1 MNFDPDSRRGGLAAG
16 GTAFVRRA
24 IVTAAAI
31 AVGLSG
37 WVGGAL
43 AQDDRVDSAFSTE
56 IMSTLGYPEL
66 TVAVGPD
73 GVDAPESVEAGLH
86 LVTLSSPE
94 PYVAYLDIVE
104 TPEGLS
110 EDELVFQALE
120 AGRNDMPQE
129 GWTYLGGTNTD
140 DPGGSVSFIIDLE
153 PGDYH
158 LAASY
163 YEPNADSEAMSVV
176 PFTVTEAD
184 TTADAV
190 AEPPATVNLEETDDL
205 QYIVTPE
212 TLESGPQLWKI
223 ENTGTEM
230 AHHVVMMRVP
240 DGATAPEIITEFNG
254 MMAGTP
260 PAGDSIFAQGIWV
273 GYAALQSG
281 GATTWSEFNLKPATY
296 AVICFIMDHETG
308 RPHAADGMVT
318 VFTVE

>member
-1 MNFDPDSRRGGLAAG
+1 M
-16 GTAFVRRA
+16 RRA

-31 AVGLSG
+31 AMGLSG
-37 WVGGAL
+37 WVGGYGSTL
-43 AQDDRVDSAFSTE
+43 AQDDRIDSAFSTE
-56 IMSTLGYPEL
+56 IMSTLGYQEL
-66 TVAVGPD
+66 AVEVGPD
-73 GVDAPESVEAGLH
+73 GVNAPETVEAGLH
-86 LVTLSSPE
+86 LVTLTSPE

-129 GWTYLGGTNTD
+129 GWTYLGGSNTD
-140 DPGGSVSFIIDLE
+140 NPGGTVGFIIDLE

-163 YEPNADSEAMSVV
+163 YEPYAESEEMSVV
-176 PFTVTEAD
+176 PLTVTES
-184 TTADAV
+184 DATPGAA
-190 AEPPATVNLEETDDL
+190 AEPASTVYLEETDDL
-205 QYIVTPE
+205 QYIVSPE
-212 TLESGPQLWKI
+212 VVESGPQLWKI

-281 GATTWSEFNLKPATY
+281 GQTTWSEFNLKPATY

>member
-1 MNFDPDSRRGGLAAG
+1 M
-16 GTAFVRRA
+16 RRA
-24 IVTAAAI
+24 IVTVAAI

-43 AQDDRVDSAFSTE
+43 AQDERVDSAFSTE
-56 IMSTLGYPEL
+56 MMSTLGYPEV
-66 TVAVGPD
+66 TVDVGPG
-73 GVDAPESVEAGLH
+73 GVNAPESVDAGPH

-110 EDELVFQALE
+110 NDELVSQALE

-140 DPGGSVSFIIDLE
+140 NPGGKVSFIIDLE

-163 YEPNADSEAMSVV
+163 YEPYAESEAMSVV
-176 PFTVTEAD
+176 PFTVTESE
-184 TTADAV
+184 TTPAAA
-190 AEPPATVNLEETDDL
+190 AELPATVNLEETDDL
-205 QYIVTPE
+205 RYILTPE
-212 TLESGPQLWKI
+212 TLESGPQIWKI
-223 ENTGTEM
+223 ENTGAEM

-240 DGATAPEIITEFNG
+240 DGAAAPEIITEFNST
-254 MMAGTP
+254 MAGTP
-260 PAGDSIFAQGIWV
+260 PAGDSVFAQGIWV

-281 GATTWSEFNLKPATY
+281 GQTVWSEFDLEPATY

-318 VFTVE
+318 VFTVA

>member
-1 MNFDPDSRRGGLAAG
+1 M
-16 GTAFVRRA
+16 RRA
-24 IVTAAAI
+24 IVTVAAI

-37 WVGGAL
+37 LVGGTGLTL
-43 AQDDRVDSAFSTE
+43 AQDERIDSAFSTE
-56 IMSTLGYPEL
+56 IMNSLGYPEI

-86 LVTLSSPE
+86 LVTLTAPE

-104 TPEGLS
+104 TPDGLS
-110 EDELVFQALE
+110 EDELIFQALE

-140 DPGGSVSFIIDLE
+140 NPGSAVSFIIDLE

-163 YEPNADSEAMSVV
+163 YEPYAESEAMSVV
-176 PFTVTEAD
+176 PFTVTESAA
-184 TTADAV
+184 TPGAAS
-190 AEPPATVNLEETDDL
+190 EPPSTVYLEETDDL
-205 QYIVTPE
+205 QYIITPQS
-212 TLESGPQLWKI
+212 LESGPQLWKI
-223 ENTGTEM
+223 ENTGSEM

-240 DGATAPEIITEFNG
+240 DGTKAPAVITEFNDMMAG

-260 PAGDSIFAQGIWV
+260 PAGDSIFMQSVGV

-281 GATTWSEFNLKPATY
+281 GETTWTEFDLEPATY
-296 AVICFIMDHETG
+296 AVICFILDHETG

>member
-1 MNFDPDSRRGGLAAG
+1 M
-16 GTAFVRRA
+16 RRA
-24 IVTAAAI
+24 IVTVAAI
-31 AVGLSG
+31 AVSLSG

-43 AQDDRVDSAFSTE
+43 AQEQNIDSAFSTE

-66 TVAVGPD
+66 TVEVGPD
-73 GVDAPESVEAGLH
+73 GVNAPESVEAGLH

-94 PYVAYLDIVE
+94 PYVAYLGIVE

-110 EDELVFQALE
+110 NEDLVFQALE

-129 GWTYLGGTNTD
+129 GWTYLGGSNTAN
-140 DPGGSVSFIIDLE
+140 PGGAVSFIIDLE

-163 YEPNADSEAMSVV
+163 YVPDADSEAMSVV
-176 PFTVTEAD
+176 PLTVTETD
-184 TTADAV
+184 TAPDAA
-190 AEPPATVNLEETDDL
+190 AEPPATVNLEETDDM
-205 QYIVTPE
+205 QYIVTPA
-212 TLESGPQLWKI
+212 TLESGSQLWKI

-230 AHHVVMMRVP
+230 AHHVVMVRIP

-254 MMAGTP
+254 MMTGTP
-260 PAGDSIFAQGIWV
+260 PAGDSIFAQVVWV

-281 GATTWSEFNLKPATY
+281 GQAVWSEFDLDPGAY

-318 VFTVE
+318 VFSVA

>member
-1 MNFDPDSRRGGLAAG
+1 M
-16 GTAFVRRA
+16 RRA
-24 IVTAAAI
+24 IVTVAAI

-37 WVGGAL
+37 WVGQPGWAL
-43 AQDDRVDSAFSTE
+43 AQDEGIDSAFSTE
-56 IMSTLGYPEL
+56 IMTTLGYPEL
-66 TVAVGPD
+66 TVEVGPD
-73 GVDAPESVEAGLH
+73 GLNAPQSVEAGLH

-94 PYVAYLDIVE
+94 PYVAYLGIVE

-110 EDELVFQALE
+110 NDELVFQALE

-129 GWTYLGGTNTD
+129 GWIYLGGTNTD
-140 DPGGSVSFIIDLE
+140 NPGGEVSFIIDLE

-163 YEPNADSEAMSVV
+163 YEPYADSEAMSVV
-176 PFTVTEAD
+176 PLNVTASEA
-184 TTADAV
+184 TPGAAV
-190 AEPPATVNLEETDDL
+190 EPPATVNLEETDDL
-205 QYIVTPE
+205 QYIISPE
-212 TLESGPQLWKI
+212 TVESGPQLWKI
-223 ENTGTEM
+223 ENTGPDM

-254 MMAGTP
+254 MLAGTP

-281 GATTWSEFNLKPATY
+281 GKTTWSEFDLEPATY

-318 VFTVE
+318 VFTVA

>member
-1 MNFDPDSRRGGLAAG
+1 M
-16 GTAFVRRA
+16 RRA
-24 IVTAAAI
+24 IVTVAAI
-31 AVGLSG
+31 AVSLSG
-37 WVGGAL
+37 WVGGTL
-43 AQDDRVDSAFSTE
+43 AQDDRMDSAFSTE

-66 TVAVGPD
+66 TVDVGPD
-73 GVDAPESVEAGLH
+73 GFNAPESVEAGLH

-94 PYVAYLDIVE
+94 PYVAYLSIVE

-140 DPGGSVSFIIDLE
+140 DPGGSTSFIIDLE

-163 YEPNADSEAMSVV
+163 YEPYADSEAMSVV
-176 PFTVTEAD
+176 PLTVTESEATPSA
-184 TTADAV
+184 TT
-190 AEPPATVNLEETDDL
+190 EPPSTVYLEETDDL
-205 QYIVTPE
+205 QYIITPE

-240 DGATAPEIITEFNG
+240 EDTTAPQIITEFNEMMPA

-260 PAGDSIFAQGIWV
+260 PAGDSIFMTAVGV

-281 GATTWSEFNLKPATY
+281 GQTTWS
-296 AVICFIMDHETG
+296 
-308 RPHAADGMVT
+308 R
-318 VFTVE
+318 

>member
-1 MNFDPDSRRGGLAAG
+1 
-16 GTAFVRRA
+16 
-24 IVTAAAI
+24 
-31 AVGLSG
+31 SG
-37 WVGGAL
+37 WVSGAL
-43 AQDDRVDSAFSTE
+43 AQDSRVDPAFSTE
-56 IMSTLGYPEL
+56 IMSTLGYPDLKVE
-66 TVAVGPD
+66 VGPD
-73 GVDAPESVEAGLH
+73 GVNAPESVAAGLH

-110 EDELVFQALE
+110 NDELVFQALE

-140 DPGGSVSFIIDLE
+140 TPGGAVSFIIDLE

-163 YEPNADSEAMSVV
+163 YEPEAESEAMSVV
-176 PFTVTEAD
+176 PFTVTEPEA
-184 TTADAV
+184 TTDA
-190 AEPPATVNLEETDDL
+190 ASAPSATVNLEETDDL
-205 QYIVTPE
+205 QYILTPE

-240 DGATAPEIITEFNG
+240 DGATAPEIITEFNS

-260 PAGDSIFAQGIWV
+260 PAGDSIFAQGVWV

-281 GATTWSEFNLKPATY
+281 GQTVWSEFDLEPATY
-296 AVICFIMDHETG
+296 AVVCFIMDHETG

-318 VFTVE
+318 VFTVA

>member
-1 MNFDPDSRRGGLAAG
+1 M
-16 GTAFVRRA
+16 RRA
-24 IVTAAAI
+24 IVTVAAI

-43 AQDDRVDSAFSTE
+43 AQEQNIDSAFSTE

-66 TVAVGPD
+66 TVEVGPD
-73 GVDAPESVEAGLH
+73 GVNAPESVEAGLH

-110 EDELVFQALE
+110 NEDLVFQALE

-129 GWTYLGGTNTD
+129 GWTYLGGSNTD
-140 DPGGSVSFIIDLE
+140 NPGGAVSFIIDLE

-163 YEPNADSEAMSVV
+163 YVPNAENEAMSVV
-176 PFTVTEAD
+176 PFTVTEAEAS
-184 TTADAV
+184 TDATV
-190 AEPPATVNLEETDDL
+190 EPPATVNLEETDDL
-205 QYIVTPE
+205 QYIVTPA
-212 TLESGPQLWKI
+212 TLESGSQLWKI

-230 AHHVVMMRVP
+230 AHHVVMVRIP

-254 MMAGTP
+254 MMTGTP
-260 PAGDSIFAQGIWV
+260 PAGDSIFSQLVWV

-281 GATTWSEFNLKPATY
+281 GQAVWSEFDLDPGTY

-318 VFTVE
+318 VFTVA

>member
-1 MNFDPDSRRGGLAAG
+1 
-16 GTAFVRRA
+16 VRRA

-37 WVGGAL
+37 LVGGSVGTL
-43 AQDDRVDSAFSTE
+43 AQDDRIDSAFSTE
-56 IMSTLGYPEL
+56 IVSTLGYPEI
-66 TVAVGPD
+66 AIEVGPD
-73 GVDAPESVEAGLH
+73 GVVAPESVEAGLH
-86 LVTLSSPE
+86 FVTLTSPE

-140 DPGGSVSFIIDLE
+140 YPGGKVGFVIDLE

-163 YEPNADSEAMSVV
+163 YVPNAESEEMSVI
-176 PFTVTEAD
+176 PLTVTESETD
-184 TTADAV
+184 SDAV
-190 AEPPATVNLEETDDL
+190 AEPPSTVYLEETDDL

-212 TLESGPQLWKI
+212 VVESGPQIWKI

-240 DGATAPEIITEFNG
+240 DGATAPEIITEFNS

-260 PAGDSIFAQGIWV
+260 PADDSIFAQGVWV

-281 GATTWSEFNLKPATY
+281 GQTTWSEFNLKPATY
-296 AVICFIMDHETG
+296 AVVCFILDHETG

>member
-1 MNFDPDSRRGGLAAG
+1 MAAG

-24 IVTAAAI
+24 IVTVAAI

-37 WVGGAL
+37 WVGGAQ
-43 AQDDRVDSAFSTE
+43 AQDDRLDSAFSTE

-66 TVAVGPD
+66 TVEVGPD
-73 GVDAPESVEAGLH
+73 GVNAPESVEAGLH

-110 EDELVFQALE
+110 NDELVFQALE

-140 DPGGSVSFIIDLE
+140 NPGGTVGFIIDLE

-163 YEPNADSEAMSVV
+163 YEPYADSEAMSVV
-176 PFTVTEAD
+176 PFTVTEAEA
-184 TTADAV
+184 TPDAV

-281 GATTWSEFNLKPATY
+281 GQTVWSEFNLKPGTY
-296 AVICFIMDHETG
+296 AVVCFIMDHETG

-318 VFTVE
+318 VFTVA

>member
-1 MNFDPDSRRGGLAAG
+1 M
-16 GTAFVRRA
+16 RRA
-24 IVTAAAI
+24 IITVTTI
-31 AVGLSG
+31 AVGLGS
-37 WVGGAL
+37 WVGAAS
-43 AQDDRVDSAFSTE
+43 AQDERVDSAFSTE
-56 IMSTLGYPEL
+56 VMSTLGYPEV
-66 TVAVGPD
+66 TVDVGPD
-73 GVDAPESVEAGLH
+73 GVKAPESVEAGLH

-110 EDELVFQALE
+110 EDELVAQALE
-120 AGRNDMPQE
+120 AGRNDMPQA

-140 DPGGSVSFIIDLE
+140 NPGGSVSFIIDLE

-163 YEPNADSEAMSVV
+163 YEPYAESEAMSVV
-176 PFTVTEAD
+176 PFTVTEAAAPPGA
-184 TTADAV
+184 T

-205 QYIVTPE
+205 QYILSPE
-212 TLESGPQLWKI
+212 TLESGPQVWKI
-223 ENTGTEM
+223 ENTGTDM

-240 DGATAPEIITEFNG
+240 DGATAPEIITEFNS

-260 PAGDSIFAQGIWV
+260 PAGDSIFAQGVWV

-281 GATTWSEFNLKPATY
+281 GQTTWSEFDLEPATY

-318 VFTVE
+318 VFTVA